1 MALADEAGAKVNTYA
16 YSPRGVQRAAT
27 TEQVPQPY
35 RFAGG
40 YQDPTGLYHFAAR
53 YYDPNIG
60 RFTTPD
66 PSGQE
71 QNPYLYAAGDPVN
84 KIDPTGLL
92 GFGSVVDGLFGAKDV
107 AEIWQ
112 NRNDPKALVSQAV
125 GIAAGAVFGGVCV
138 AGTSTMATA
147 VVPRISFRLPPQ
159 DVESLRRSKDARG
172 WRHAQRRKSTGR
184 GRCNLGAV
192 DGFHGRDS
200 PPACGGSSGLCRNAA
215 RFLDHPGGCG
225 LRYGCKCRSVLSEK
239 VDFIRLRSS
248 KGRHWGMG
256 RMAREPGH
264 APHSP
269 VAILKKP
276 PALLTRPVGPGVS
289 AGSPRP

>member
-1 MALADEAGAKVNTYA
+1 NSMTRGGKNHYYLTDALGSVVALTDEAGTKVNTYA
-16 YSPRGVQRAAT
+16 YSPRGVQRATT

-40 YQDPTGLYHFAAR
+40 YQDPTGLYHFSAR
-53 YYDPNIG
+53 YYDPSIG

-84 KIDPTGLL
+84 RIDPTGLL

-147 VVPRISFRLPPQ
+147 
-159 DVESLRRSKDARG
+159 A
-172 WRHAQRRKSTGR
+172 
-184 GRCNLGAV
+184 GA
-192 DGFHGRDS
+192 
-200 PPACGGSSGLCRNAA
+200 PYLIPLAIA
-215 RFLDHPGGCG
+215 GCG
-225 LRYGCKCRSVLSEK
+225 IAADTVSNVTAGAMEDSLS
-239 VDFIRLRSS
+239 
-248 KGRHWGMG
+248 
-256 RMAREPGH
+256 
-264 APHSP
+264 
-269 VAILKKP
+269 
-276 PALLTRPVGPGVS
+276 
-289 AGSPRP
+289 